1 MKGADLIKEVEN
13 AGWRLDR
20 VRGSHH
26 VFRKEGMRPVV
37 IPHPKKQL
45 GKGIVA
51 AIRKAAG
58 IE

>member
-1 MKGADLIKEVEN
+1 MKSADLIKEVEN

-37 IPHPKKQL
+37 IPHPEKQL

>member
-1 MKGADLIKEVEN
+1 MKSADLIKGVEN

>member
-37 IPHPKKQL
+37 ILHPKKQL

>member
-1 MKGADLIKEVEN
+1 MKNADLIKEVEN